1 MPLSASEA
9 KHVVLRAAPAQAVN
23 HGMEMPLQVHAHL
36 AVATWL
42 SSPLERALY
51 SQAVSTELGGC

>member
-1 MPLSASEA
+1 MLLSESEA
-9 KHVVLRAAPAQAVN
+9 KHVVLTAAPAQAVN

-42 SSPLERALY
+42 SSSLERALY
-51 SQAVSTELGGC
+51 LQAL